1 MTFCNNEL
9 VLLMQ
14 AIDSVYNDDWRV
26 RGATSFIKDRL
37 KEIIYTTGEYH
48 FYPID
53 LYHLDKYY
61 LKKENFL
68 YQLVTMEM
76 EMEEDRGVLTTEC
89 VNGDDLHVYKC
100 RFASDALLRVSKSV
114 IKHRLSLSRWI
125 WILHTPATH

>member
-76 EMEEDRGVLTTEC
+76 EMEMV
-89 VNGDDLHVYKC
+89 
-100 RFASDALLRVSKSV
+100 
-114 IKHRLSLSRWI
+114 
-125 WILHTPATH
+125 